1 MCFWII
7 YFFRD
12 FRKNRDILVEGS
24 SVLLTVLKTI
34 TDDEKKTKKYN
45 VYKISSLKSLYETP
59 IKNIK
64 FYVKDLNQL
73 NKLSEQINELGN
85 TEITIKYK
93 NNDKYMVFDLDNK
106 RKVNRN
112 SIKELKKH
120 NISLEIN

>member
-1 MCFWII
+1 M
-7 YFFRD
+7 
-12 FRKNRDILVEGS
+12 
-24 SVLLTVLKTI
+24 
-34 TDDEKKTKKYN
+34 
-45 VYKISSLKSLYETP
+45 YETP

-64 FYVKDLNQL
+64 FYVNDLNQL
-73 NKLSEQINELGN
+73 HKLSEQINELGN